1 MPPARKSTNPASGS
15 QARMS
20 RPGTAVQVSV
30 PKKLAFAAVTIVV
43 LFAAAEVML
52 AVLGVRP
59 VLYDEDP
66 YVGFSSNIPL
76 FVEQTGPDGKP
87 TMVTAKNKLPL
98 FNLQRFAINKP
109 AGTYRIFCVGGST
122 TFGRPYDDVTSF
134 CGWLRAMLPE
144 ADPSRKWE
152 LINAGGVSYA
162 SYRVAALMAE
172 LVRYEPDLFV
182 IYSGH
187 NEFLERRTYGR
198 IINTP
203 AAVRGLGAVMS
214 RTRTY
219 ALLQRA
225 VRAAVGQPGKTGPRR
240 DYLPCEVKT
249 ILENSLGPEE
259 YHRDGEL
266 RRQVFDHYRYNL
278 SRMVDVARSVGA
290 KVILVTPASN
300 LRHCWP
306 FKSEHS
312 DTLGGAERKEFQALY
327 DQAGKAHATGQWDE
341 ALTAIDRAITAD
353 DRYAH
358 AHYLHGRVLWELERY
373 DQAKAAFERAIDED
387 ICPLRAQKPILDIV
401 MEVAGEQDVPV
412 VDFVELIQRQSEH
425 GAPGEN
431 LFLDH
436 VHPTIESNRHLA
448 LALLETMSSRRMV
461 QLAST
466 WSNTEIERIRQEV
479 GSSLDLTAHGA
490 ALRNISRL
498 FRWAGKYDEGYRI
511 GVLATEMFPT
521 DAEAFFQVAAN
532 AVELGR
538 VDEAIKYY
546 RYALQIEPNYA
557 RAHCGLAIAL
567 ELQGNPPANRGGSD
581 VVSVHYAR
589 ALEIEPDYPEAHRS
603 LGGRL
608 ASQGQLEEAISHY
621 RQAIRIE
628 PDLIHAHCG
637 LGIALHL
644 QGKLDEAMS
653 HYRRALRIDPDH
665 TEAHSSLACALAERG
680 KLDEA
685 ISHYRQALRTKPDYA
700 EVHHRLGRTLVM
712 AGQFDSALEHFRRA
726 ASLKPDWP
734 GPLNGIAQILVVH
747 PDAKARDANEAV
759 RFAEHAAGL
768 TGHKDAS
775 VLDTLA
781 AAYAATGQFTQA
793 VTTAQA
799 AIELASAAGAK
810 EDVDY
815 LRRQLEHYKS
825 MELST
830 QN

>member
-1 MPPARKSTNPASGS
+1 MPPAGKSTKPASGG
-15 QARMS
+15 QARTS
-20 RPGTAVQVSV
+20 GPGTAVRVSV
-30 PKKLAFAAVTIVV
+30 PKKLAFAAVTIVA
-43 LFAAAEVML
+43 LCAAAEVML
-52 AVLGVRP
+52 AFLGVRP

-76 FVEQTGPDGKP
+76 FVEQTAPDGKP

-98 FNLQRFAINKP
+98 FNLQRFARNKP

-219 ALLQRA
+219 GLLQRA
-225 VRAAVGQPGKTGPRR
+225 IKAAVGQPGKTGPKR
-240 DYLPCEVKT
+240 DYLPGEVKT
-249 ILENSLGPEE
+249 ILENSLGPQE

-306 FKSEHS
+306 FKSEYS

-327 DQAGKAHATGQWDE
+327 DQASKAHATGQWDE
-341 ALTAIDRAITAD
+341 ALTAIDRAITVD
-353 DRYAH
+353 ESHAH
-358 AHYLHGRVLWELERY
+358 AHYLRGRVLWELERY
-373 DQAKAAFERAIDED
+373 DQAKAAFERAMDED

-401 MEVAGEQDVPV
+401 AEVAGEQDVPV

-425 GAPGEN
+425 GAPGEK

-436 VHPTIESNRHLA
+436 VHPTIESNRQLA
-448 LALLETMSSRRMV
+448 LALLETMSRHRMV
-461 QLAST
+461 QLAGT
-466 WSNTEIERIRQEV
+466 WGNAEIERIRQEV
-479 GSSLDLTAHGA
+479 GSSLDLTVHGA
-490 ALRNISRL
+490 ALRNIARL
-498 FRWAGKYDEGYRI
+498 YRWAGKFEEGYKI
-511 GVLATEMFPT
+511 GVLATEMVPT
-521 DAEAFFQVAAN
+521 DAEAFFQVAGN
-532 AVELGR
+532 ALELGR
-538 VDEAIKYY
+538 IDEAISYY
-546 RYALQIEPNYA
+546 RQALQIEPNYA

-567 ELQGNPPANRGGSD
+567 ELKGNPPAHRGGSD
-581 VVSVHYAR
+581 VVSDHYAR
-589 ALEIEPDYPEAHRS
+589 ALEIKPDYPEAHRS

-608 ASQGQLEEAISHY
+608 ASQGRLEEAISHY
-621 RQAIRIE
+621 HQALRIE
-628 PDLIHAHCG
+628 PDLVNAHCG
-637 LGIALHL
+637 LGIAMHL
-644 QGKLDEAMS
+644 QNKLDEAVS
-653 HYRRALRIDPDH
+653 HYRRALQIDPEH
-665 TEAHSSLACALAERG
+665 AEAHGSLACALAEQG

-685 ISHYRQALRTKPDYA
+685 IGHYRRALKIRPGYA
-700 EVHHRLGRTLVM
+700 QVHHRLGRTLAM
-712 AGQFDSALEHFRRA
+712 AGRFDSALEHFRQAVR
-726 ASLKPDWP
+726 LKSDWP
-734 GPLNGIAQILVVH
+734 DPLNGMAQILVVH
-747 PDAKARDANEAV
+747 PDAGVRNAIEAV
-759 RFAEHAAGL
+759 SLAERAAEL

-781 AAYAATGQFTQA
+781 AAYAATGQFTRA
-793 VTTAQA
+793 VTTAQT
-799 AIELASAAGAK
+799 AIELASAAGAR
-810 EDVDY
+810 EDVEY
-815 LRRQLEHYKS
+815 LRRQLEIYKNL
-825 MELST
+825 EFKT
-830 QN
+830 EN